1 MLHREIWLVK
11 LKSFSFLA
19 NSWLIHQPNTR
30 FGPQLFELIVH
41 EWLHLFLDLLS
52 IESENLSIKVNL
64 LLNEL
69 IDLALFHKW
78 EVFGQKLE
86 RILLFQLDKLRVGWS
101 LNLIYE
107 STLLD
112 VLLTQIEV
120 LGELEV
126 ARKIELSG
134 S

>member
-1 MLHREIWLVK
+1 M
-11 LKSFSFLA
+11 
-19 NSWLIHQPNTR
+19 
-30 FGPQLFELIVH
+30 
-41 EWLHLFLDLLS
+41 
-52 IESENLSIKVNL
+52 SIKVNL